1 MLAAFRNALL
11 IPDLRRKLLIT
22 IGLLAVYRLGVWV
35 PTPGVDVIRLQAQID
50 AFRDSGTGGI
60 FNMLGF
66 ITGGNFEQ
74 FSVFALGVLPYITAS
89 IIFQLLTSVYPPLEK
104 LSKEGEEG
112 RRKITQYTRISSLI
126 LGAIQGLFLAIAL
139 LGPGDVLR
147 VGWSNGPFFWLVV
160 MITQLAG
167 CAVVMWLG
175 EKITEFGIGNG
186 ISLII
191 YAGIVAAF
199 PGAILQQT
207 ALIAEGQS
215 NLLGFVIFLVMLIV
229 AIAGMVLIT
238 QAERRIPVQYARQ
251 QRGKRMMGG
260 QTTFIPL
267 RLNAAGVIP
276 VIFATSI
283 LVLPTTILALFP
295 QAGWAIALGAWFN
308 PGQWQGL
315 LMSTI
320 LIVAFTYFYT
330 QISFDPRKIS
340 DNLREY
346 GGFVPGVRPGQ
357 PTQDHLNKIT
367 TRITLWGALFLGF
380 VNAVPQLLAWL
391 TGVGQLSLVFS
402 GIGLLIVVGV
412 SLDTLRQIESQLQM
426 RHYDGFVTKGR
437 IRGRGRRM

>member
-22 IGLLAVYRLGVWV
+22 IGLLAVYRLGVFI
-35 PTPGVDVIRLQAQID
+35 PTPGVDVQRLQAQID

-199 PGAILQQT
+199 PGANNYT
-207 ALIAEGQS
+207 CALS
-215 NLLGFVIFLVMLIV
+215 
-229 AIAGMVLIT
+229 
-238 QAERRIPVQYARQ
+238 
-251 QRGKRMMGG
+251 
-260 QTTFIPL
+260 
-267 RLNAAGVIP
+267 
-276 VIFATSI
+276 
-283 LVLPTTILALFP
+283 
-295 QAGWAIALGAWFN
+295 AGWLGDCFRC
-308 PGQWQGL
+308 
-315 LMSTI
+315 M
-320 LIVAFTYFYT
+320 V
-330 QISFDPRKIS
+330 
-340 DNLREY
+340 
-346 GGFVPGVRPGQ
+346 
-357 PTQDHLNKIT
+357 
-367 TRITLWGALFLGF
+367 
-380 VNAVPQLLAWL
+380 
-391 TGVGQLSLVFS
+391 
-402 GIGLLIVVGV
+402 
-412 SLDTLRQIESQLQM
+412 
-426 RHYDGFVTKGR
+426 
-437 IRGRGRRM
+437 